1 MVHKINIIT
10 YIKKIYI
17 ILYKINEKSQKQMI
31 SHNQFKLIRAL
42 NLKKHREEHNLFV
55 AEGQKI
61 ILELLQCK
69 TCKIHSL
76 FLTDAAKRWLER
88 YSEFELKSNIVS
100 QSELERISFL
110 KTPSFGLAVVEKP
123 TVAQYEVSETN
134 QIVLMLDAIRD
145 PGNLGTI
152 IRVADWFGINS
163 IVCSEDTVDA
173 YSPKVIQATMGSFLR
188 TNIYYCNLKEYLE
201 QTPKNTHIYGSFMQ
215 GQPLNTI
222 DPQIPAVIIV
232 GNESI
237 GISESLRPFIS
248 EKICIPGEKNY
259 QNNPDSLN
267 AAVATSIIVYHF
279 MNNVK

>member
-1 MVHKINIIT
+1 M
-10 YIKKIYI
+10 
-17 ILYKINEKSQKQMI
+17 L
-31 SHNQFKLIRAL
+31 SHSQFKLIRSL
-42 NLKKHREEHNLFV
+42 NLKKYREEHNLFV

-88 YSEFELKSNIVS
+88 HSEFELKSNIVS
-100 QSELERISFL
+100 QSELERISFF
-110 KTPSFGLAVVEKP
+110 KSPSFGLAVVEKP
-123 TVAQYEVSETN
+123 IVVQSEISETN
-134 QIVLMLDAIRD
+134 QIILMLDAIRD

-188 TNIYYCNLKEYLE
+188 TSINYCNLKEYLE
-201 QTPKNTHIYGSFMQ
+201 HTPKDTHIYGSFMQ
-215 GQPLNTI
+215 GQPLHTI
-222 DPQIPAVIIV
+222 KPQVPAIIIV

-237 GISESLRPFIS
+237 GISETLHPYIS
-248 EKICIPGEKNY
+248 EQISIPGGKNDKG
-259 QNNPDSLN
+259 NPDSLN
-267 AAVATSIIVYHF
+267 ASVATSILVYHF
-279 MNNVK
+279 MNNLK